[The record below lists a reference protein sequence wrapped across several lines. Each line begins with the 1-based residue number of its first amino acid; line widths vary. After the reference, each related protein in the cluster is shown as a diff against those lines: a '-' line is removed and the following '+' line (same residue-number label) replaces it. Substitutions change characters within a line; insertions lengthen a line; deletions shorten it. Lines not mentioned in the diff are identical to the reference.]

1 MFELPEVVTLA
12 RQINETLTGK
22 IIRTGKVPRAR
33 DKVKGTGKW
42 QMSSRALTAFRL
54 PHPLTEPSII

>member
-22 IIRTGKVPRAR
+22 IIKTGSLGNSPQTF
-33 DKVKGTGKW
+33 D
-42 QMSSRALTAFRL
+42 
-54 PHPLTEPSII
+54 